1 MPFRFPLATVLR
13 VREITEK
20 REERM
25 LQKIQ
30 AEIAQVLLQVEELTA
45 AIVRVHDTRERAM
58 QAPIPA
64 GQLHS
69 LLWEADAIIDRK
81 KSLVRHLELLEQKR
95 KEQVAIYQAAHRAR
109 EMLTDMLKRQRDAY
123 DQESAR
129 RQQRQLDDL
138 FIARH
143 HRS

>member
-1 MPFRFPLATVLR
+1 MPFRFSLATVLR

-20 REERM
+20 HEERM

-30 AEIAQVLLQVEELTA
+30 MEIAQALLRVEELTA
-45 AIVRVHDTRERAM
+45 VIVHERDSRERVM
-58 QAPIPA
+58 QMSIPA

-69 LLWEADAIIDRK
+69 LLWEAEAIIDQK
-81 KSLVRHLELLEQKR
+81 KSLIRHLELLEQKR
-95 KEQVAIYQAAHRAR
+95 EEQVAIYQAAHRAR

-123 DQESAR
+123 DQKSAR
-129 RQQRQLDDL
+129 RQQRQIDDL

-143 HRS
+143 YRS

>member
-30 AEIAQVLLQVEELTA
+30 TEIAQVLLQVEELTA
-45 AIVRVHDTRERAM
+45 AIVHVHDIRERAM
-58 QAPIPA
+58 QVPIPA

-95 KEQVAIYQAAHRAR
+95 EEQVATYQAAHRAR

-138 FIARH
+138 FVARH
-143 HRS
+143 YRS